1 MADERYKKF
10 LGIEPH
16 EEVPTYYELMGIAS
30 DEQDTE
36 VIEKAYKTQIRKLQQ
51 IRTSKDAGFIEFLK
65 EEMRTA
71 RRVLTKPEKRKE
83 YDQSLAAG
91 ALDGFKGFVGS
102 LMVMGHINKTL
113 YDTMVSRGV
122 ADGLSEA
129 QAVEAIEALAKEHG
143 ATLEK
148 TDPAGTPPAAPAE
161 DSGQDDYGYDDLG
174 YDYVEED
181 DEGQYD
187 YGDGQAYDYGDG
199 QAYDDGGW
207 DEPPPPPPSRETVL
221 QAPPRGERPPPPPV
235 QAQAPAFTDDVV
247 EEEAVPEGPWYR
259 GMGER
264 PPPWGRRTGSEF
276 EIQRS
281 VRKPAAGQ
289 ARSKEFEAAIRF
301 YNLGAA
307 LAKVASDVHEKLR
320 LYYPPGKPP
329 AKMINGVP
337 AQKVLDTEQST
348 YRECLKKFQSAMD
361 KVGAAQDGD
370 ADLVRVRSTQSV
382 TLVQGIL
389 DEIKQ
394 HKLRLMGGLPQQ
406 EEARAWQEFVGRTR
420 PPRLTRVID

>member
-1 MADERYKKF
+1 VADERYKKF

-16 EEVPTYYELMGIAS
+16 EEVPTYYELLGIS
-30 DEQDTE
+30 PDEQDPE
-36 VIEKAYKTQIRKLQQ
+36 VIEKTYKTQIRKLQQ

-71 RRVLTKPEKRKE
+71 RRVLTKPAKRKE
-83 YDQSLAAG
+83 YDESLVAG

-129 QAVEAIEALAKEHG
+129 QAVKAIEALAQEHG

-148 TDPAGTPPAAPAE
+148 TDPAGTPPPPPAQSQSE
-161 DSGQDDYGYDDLG
+161 DEYSGYDDLG

-187 YGDGQAYDYGDG
+187 YEDGGSYDYTDG
-199 QAYDDGGW
+199 EDDGGW
-207 DEPPPPPPSRETVL
+207 SEEAPPPPPARETVL
-221 QAPPRGERPPPPPV
+221 QAPRGERPPPPPLKTK
-235 QAQAPAFTDDVV
+235 QPEFQ
-247 EEEAVPEGPWYR
+247 EEEAAVPDGPWYR
-259 GMGER
+259 GMNER
-264 PPPWGRRTGSEF
+264 PAPWGRRTGSEF
-276 EIQRS
+276 EIQKR
-281 VRKPAAGQ
+281 VRKATPGQ
-289 ARSKEFEAAIRF
+289 ARSKEFEAAVRF

-329 AKMINGVP
+329 AKMINGIP

-348 YRECLKKFQSAMD
+348 YRECLKKFQTAMD
-361 KVGAAQDGD
+361 KVGSTEDGD
-370 ADLVRVRSTQSV
+370 SDLVRVRSTQSV
-382 TLVQGIL
+382 TLVKGIL

-394 HKLRLMGGLPQQ
+394 HKLRLMGGLQQQ

>member
-16 EEVPTYYELMGIAS
+16 EEVPTYYELLGIS
-30 DEQDTE
+30 PDEQDLE
-36 VIEKAYKTQIRKLQQ
+36 VIEKEYKTQIRKLQK
-51 IRTSKDAGFIEFLK
+51 IRTSKDTGFIEFLK

-71 RRVLTKPEKRKE
+71 KRILTKPEKRKE
-83 YDQSLAAG
+83 YDLSLVAG

-102 LMVMGHINKTL
+102 LMVMGHINKSL

-122 ADGLSEA
+122 ADGLSEP
-129 QAVEAIEALAKEHG
+129 QAISAIESLAKEHG

-148 TDPAGTPPAAPAE
+148 TDPAGTPPPPPAQESGE
-161 DSGQDDYGYDDLG
+161 DEYSGYDDLG

-187 YGDGQAYDYGDG
+187 YEDGGSYDYADGDEG
-199 QAYDDGGW
+199 YA
-207 DEPPPPPPSRETVL
+207 EEAPPPPPRREAVL
-221 QAPPRGERPPPPPV
+221 QAPRGDRPPPPPV
-235 QAQAPAFTDDVV
+235 RTTPAEAPEFAD
-247 EEEAVPEGPWYR
+247 EEAAIPEGPWYR

-264 PPPWGRRTGSEF
+264 PPPWGRRAGSEF
-276 EIQRS
+276 QIQRRA
-281 VRKPAAGQ
+281 RKSTPGR

-320 LYYPPGKPP
+320 FYYPQGKPP
-329 AKMINGVP
+329 SKMINGIP

-348 YRECLKKFQSAMD
+348 YRECLKKFQTAMD
-361 KVGAAQDGD
+361 KVGSTEDGD

-382 TLVQGIL
+382 TLVRGIL

-394 HKLRLMGGLPQQ
+394 HKLRLMGGLQQQ

-420 PPRLTRVID
+420 PPRLARVID

>member
-10 LGIEPH
+10 LGIEPN
-16 EEVPTYYELMGIAS
+16 EDVPTYYELLGVS
-30 DEQDTE
+30 PDEQDAE
-36 VIEKAYKTQIRKLQQ
+36 VIEKTYKTQIRKLQQ

-83 YDQSLAAG
+83 YDQSLVAG

-122 ADGLSEA
+122 ADGLSEE
-129 QAVEAIEALAKEHG
+129 QAIKAIESLAQEHG

-148 TDPAGTPPAAPAE
+148 TDPAGTPPPPPAQ
-161 DSGQDDYGYDDLG
+161 DSGEDEYSGYDDLG

-187 YGDGQAYDYGDG
+187 YGDGGDYDYGDG
-199 QAYDDGGW
+199 EAYDDGGW
-207 DEPPPPPPSRETVL
+207 GDEAPPPPPPPSRETVL
-221 QAPPRGERPPPPPV
+221 QAPRGERPPPPPV
-235 QAQAPAFTDDVV
+235 QAQAPDFAD
-247 EEEAVPEGPWYR
+247 EEESVPEGPWYR

-276 EIQRS
+276 EIQKRVS
-281 VRKPAAGQ
+281 KATPGR

-348 YRECLKKFQSAMD
+348 YRECLKKFQTAMD
-361 KVGAAQDGD
+361 KVGASEDGD
-370 ADLVRVRSTQSV
+370 SDLVRVRSTQSV
-382 TLVQGIL
+382 TLVKGIL